1 AVPGRKWLVEDA
13 RSFLIFRADRKVRI
27 EQRCALPPQHLQGS
41 TATALA
47 WLVIEGR
54 LRIGHAAKI
63 EHLRRHRG
71 GQTERNHLLHKRPA
85 RQTAILDP
93 CDQPSQITLVHG
105 TLPIHVGQVALAKS
119 LWPSRFAKVALPKL
133 LCPSHLGE
141 CAHPVPRQASRGT
154 PLWDRSDQVS
164 AMPSTR
170 QPMIASTSAH
180 QDGVG
185 SGGLP
190 QAGSGDPSIAPAWV
204 AGGANAT
211 SASSA
216 HRTCKPSPLSA
227 VLAAE
232 LLRARREHAPRRAA

>member
-1 AVPGRKWLVEDA
+1 
-13 RSFLIFRADRKVRI
+13 
-27 EQRCALPPQHLQGS
+27 
-41 TATALA
+41 
-47 WLVIEGR
+47 
-54 LRIGHAAKI
+54 
-63 EHLRRHRG
+63 
-71 GQTERNHLLHKRPA
+71 
-85 RQTAILDP
+85 
-93 CDQPSQITLVHG
+93 
-105 TLPIHVGQVALAKS
+105 LAKS

-185 SGGLP
+185 SGDLP
-190 QAGSGDPSIAPAWV
+190 QAGSADPSIAPAWV

-232 LLRARREHAPRRAA
+232 LLRARREHAPRRAASPLTPKAGWRARRGARPRSPRPPGGPPPLCRGGQASGAVLGANEQRGGRLGRQTYRGARRGRGPSPSPPRGAPSLGCPSVNPYLGAKWVLGCGCSAPAATRGELDADLCPAAP